1 MKDEQ
6 MVTILNSGRANEYML
21 AYMEIAMKNAGFSED
36 DIIRAEHAMLNDPEF
51 TIRVHAGE
59 NPIFKNNEYQ
69 AIKIIHK
76 KHAEMEAAKK
86 ALESIK

>member
-36 DIIRAEHAMLNDPEF
+36 DIIRAEHAMLKD
-51 TIRVHAGE
+51 RKSVV
-59 NPIFKNNEYQ
+59 
-69 AIKIIHK
+69 
-76 KHAEMEAAKK
+76 
-86 ALESIK
+86 

>member
-36 DIIRAEHAMLNDPEF
+36 DIIRAEHAMLNVLDTYTAAE
-51 TIRVHAGE
+51 ALKKAKGE
-59 NPIFKNNEYQ
+59 
-69 AIKIIHK
+69 HG
-76 KHAEMEAAKK
+76 AKK
-86 ALESIK
+86 NHPNKC